1 MKQFVTAC
9 DKTSCGN
16 EHLYRRGNCKER
28 GIEVQRT
35 ELNLTILKTEFL
47 LLSVNLPF
55 TISPGEIKI
64 LFTVY

>member
-9 DKTSCGN
+9 GKTSCDN
-16 EHLYRRGNCKER
+16 EHLYRRGNCKELET
-28 GIEVQRT
+28 EVQRT
-35 ELNLTILKTEFL
+35 ELNLTKPKTEFL

-55 TISPGEIKI
+55 NILPGEIKI